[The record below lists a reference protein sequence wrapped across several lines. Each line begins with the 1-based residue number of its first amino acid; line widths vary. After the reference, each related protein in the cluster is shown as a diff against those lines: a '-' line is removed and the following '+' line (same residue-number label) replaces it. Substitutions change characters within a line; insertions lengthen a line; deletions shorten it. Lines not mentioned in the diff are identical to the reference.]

1 MQCNVTGG
9 ADYNSGPYTVIFPI
23 GSTNASFDIIINLD
37 TLLEG
42 DEKFNV
48 SVDSFTSGHI
58 VGNPGVATITIIDTT
73 SKYLRMYTV
82 SHFVFREI
90 PISRHCTASSLILHC
105 SHGRFVTVIA
115 S

>member
-73 SKYLRMYTV
+73 SKYLSYVYCIT
-82 SHFVFREI
+82 FC
-90 PISRHCTASSLILHC
+90 ISRNTYQFRDI
-105 SHGRFVTVIA
+105 V
-115 S
+115 